1 MSTFPAEQQP
11 FAGKIALVTGS
22 GRGIGRVIAL
32 HFARLG
38 ADLVINFFRNRAPAE
53 QTAQEIRQMG
63 RRALL
68 VRANIGELEQLETLF
83 DETAKTYGGLDF
95 LIHNAASGY
104 NRPVMEQK
112 PKGWEWSM
120 NINARSL
127 LFAAQR
133 AVPLMAARQG
143 GAMVSISSPG
153 AQRVLPDY
161 VVVGASK
168 AALEAITRYLAVEL
182 SPLNIVVNA
191 ISPGVVLTEALRH
204 FAVVRQDEHILE
216 HAIAHTPAGRLVSPE
231 DVAHL
236 AAFLCSP
243 QAAMIRGQV
252 IAIDGGATLPGPGV
266 FSWQKT

>member
-1 MSTFPAEQQP
+1 
-11 FAGKIALVTGS
+11 
-22 GRGIGRVIAL
+22 
-32 HFARLG
+32 
-38 ADLVINFFRNRAPAE
+38 
-53 QTAQEIRQMG
+53 
-63 RRALL
+63 
-68 VRANIGELEQLETLF
+68 
-83 DETAKTYGGLDF
+83 
-95 LIHNAASGY
+95 
-104 NRPVMEQK
+104 
-112 PKGWEWSM
+112 
-120 NINARSL
+120 
-127 LFAAQR
+127 
-133 AVPLMAARQG
+133 
-143 GAMVSISSPG
+143 MVSISSPG